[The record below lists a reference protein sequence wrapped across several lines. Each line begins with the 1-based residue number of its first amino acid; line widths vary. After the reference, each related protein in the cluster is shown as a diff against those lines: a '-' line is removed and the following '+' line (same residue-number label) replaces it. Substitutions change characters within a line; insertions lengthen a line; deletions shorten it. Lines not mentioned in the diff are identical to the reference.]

1 MEVTKGWKMT
11 DFTIRATVAA
21 PYDDTVERVREL
33 LGEAGFGVLTEID
46 MAATLRTKLG
56 VEVPPRLILGACRPA
71 LAHQA
76 LVADARVATLL
87 PCNVVV
93 AEGEGGTTV
102 EVLDPTVMAD
112 FSPALAVVAREARER
127 LSGMIEALTGDV
139 EDFDAARA

>member
-1 MEVTKGWKMT
+1 MT
-11 DFTIRATVAA
+11 EFTIRTTVAA
-21 PYDDTVERVREL
+21 SYDDTVQRVREL
-33 LGEAGFGVLTEID
+33 LGEAGFGVLTEVD

-76 LVADARVATLL
+76 LVADPRVATLL

-102 EVLDPTVMAD
+102 EVLDPAVMTD
-112 FSPALAVVAREARER
+112 FSPALADVAREARER
-127 LSGMIEALTGDV
+127 LSGMMNALTG
-139 EDFDAARA
+139 EMEGSDAARA